1 MKTQQNTITQL
12 IELSEKAQDS
22 ILFGNFSKAQTECNQ
37 IVKIAGGFFN

>member
-1 MKTQQNTITQL
+1 MKTQNMTTQL

-37 IVKIAGGFFN
+37 IVKVAGGFFN